1 MPNLSFG
8 IPNPLNPT
16 CNEMSHSNNGRGE
29 GGVEEKE
36 GEEERRRRRRGEGE
50 GEEGEE
56 RREEEEEER
65 RGEDLISET
74 LGEVFTHF
82 RDGDP
87 VLRSLGSTN

>member
-1 MPNLSFG
+1 
-8 IPNPLNPT
+8 
-16 CNEMSHSNNGRGE
+16 MSHSNNGRGE

-36 GEEERRRRRRGEGE
+36 GKEKERRGG
-50 GEEGEE
+50 GEGEE

-87 VLRSLGSTN
+87 ILRSLGSTN